1 MQFLQENIKVRNLKY
16 KSLVCRT
23 KREKNMSYLR
33 AGCLGECF
41 DLKGSDR
48 KMEEISLVICTVGQ
62 TIRISKEGDLCG
74 FIL

>member
-1 MQFLQENIKVRNLKY
+1 
-16 KSLVCRT
+16 
-23 KREKNMSYLR
+23 MSYLR